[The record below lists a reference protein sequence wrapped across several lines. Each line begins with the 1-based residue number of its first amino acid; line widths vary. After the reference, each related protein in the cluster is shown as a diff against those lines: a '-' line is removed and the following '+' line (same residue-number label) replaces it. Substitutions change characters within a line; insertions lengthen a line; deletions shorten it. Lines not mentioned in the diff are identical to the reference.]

1 MYWKDHD
8 GSSYLVTAQNVGAYS
23 SQALDDGNI
32 AFVYA
37 VHLGTEWHLNYRVF
51 DPSSKSFLTEED
63 TIASNV
69 YAEAIGGQY
78 ISVNITAL
86 GSGGFSAVL
95 ETGAPDHT
103 VLKYSEV
110 SNTSSGYNSSEG
122 SNVRPSLEQVGDTT
136 GSTDLYWK
144 DHDGSSYLVTAQN
157 VGAYSSQALDDGN
170 IAFVYAVHLGT
181 EWHLN
186 YRVFDPS
193 SKSFL
198 TEETTIASNVYAEAG
213 GQYISVNIT
222 ALGSGGFSAVLETG
236 APDHTVLKYVKVNRS
251 YFLI

>member
-1 MYWKDHD
+1 MEYYLVTTRVKGNVRPSLEQVGDTTGSTDLYWKDHD

-51 DPSSKSFLTEED
+51 DPSSKSFLTEET

-157 VGAYSSQALDDGN
+157 VGAYSVRRLMMAILLLFMLYIWALNG
-170 IAFVYAVHLGT
+170 I
-181 EWHLN
+181 
-186 YRVFDPS
+186 
-193 SKSFL
+193 
-198 TEETTIASNVYAEAG
+198 
-213 GQYISVNIT
+213 
-222 ALGSGGFSAVLETG
+222 
-236 APDHTVLKYVKVNRS
+236 
-251 YFLI
+251 